1 MMDFYIINDDKPR
14 PKSITGLEFAG
25 SLNEL
30 LFEDLQNENII
41 ENHFD
46 YYKDFRLTGNI
57 VKIKLEII
65 NSKQLNDNFAASK
78 FKEILEKAVKQS
90 YGLLASCD

>member
-1 MMDFYIINDDKPR
+1 MDFYIINDDKPR